1 MFDAFKNIFKVPE
14 LKKKLFFT
22 FGLLAVCRLGAYV
35 PVPGV
40 NGRIL
45 AEWFT
50 RKEAGGGTIFGL
62 MDLFSGG
69 ALSKCTVFGL
79 GIMPYI
85 SASIIFQLLVA
96 VVPFLEKLAK
106 EGELGR
112 KKLTQYTRYATVV
125 LAMFQGLMYNKFIL
139 TLNNE
144 SPGIV
149 SDPGLAFTLITMIT
163 LTAGTAFL
171 MWLGEQITERGIG
184 NGISLIIT
192 INILSRLPSA
202 VFLAKDQ
209 FLSGQLNL
217 GSVLILVALMVFV
230 TAGVVAVSQGQR
242 KIPVQY
248 AKRIVGRKVYG
259 GQSSFLPLR
268 VSQAGVI
275 PIIFASS
282 ILMFPQT
289 IVEWTKIEW
298 LRDFIGR
305 WFPYDGGLYTATY
318 AALIMAFC
326 YFWTAMQFNPI
337 QIADDMKRYG
347 GFVPGIRPGKP
358 TAEYLENVMVK
369 ITFVGAVAIVIIA
382 IMPRIIG
389 NIFNVDYRI
398 SQFFGGTGLLI
409 IVGVMLDTMRQIESH
424 LIMRHY
430 EGFVK
435 KGRLKGRI

>member
-1 MFDAFKNIFKVPE
+1 
-14 LKKKLFFT
+14 
-22 FGLLAVCRLGAYV
+22 
-35 PVPGV
+35 
-40 NGRIL
+40 
-45 AEWFT
+45 
-50 RKEAGGGTIFGL
+50 